1 MIILTPYH
9 SSALNDVMFST
20 VLFLIFL
27 SDKNNNRS
35 LAIGKFAPLL
45 EDTHYS
51 LTAALTQIFIFFPIA
66 HSIPNM
72 KYVRRI

>member
-1 MIILTPYH
+1 MRRYIIFMIILTPYH

-51 LTAALTQIFIFFPIA
+51 LL
-66 HSIPNM
+66 HSH
-72 KYVRRI
+72 KFSFSFQ